1 MKLIL
6 SLLLLSLLGCPAGEL
21 TQPTLTVDAIG
32 DSEVTLS
39 WPALEGAATYNL
51 TYSTKED
58 LTGATERTAVT
69 SPYTLK
75 GLRNNT
81 TYYFALVALNGDQK
95 SPLSKVVS
103 AKPLPQLSK
112 IAMDMSSGKFSTK
125 DTEVT
130 VAWFASED
138 ADSYLVHYKE
148 DGATEWIKK
157 SVEKTETSTTI
168 EGLKPNTIYNVKVTA
183 VKSNY
188 LENWSDEV
196 NILTRSITELKGE
209 YSGEN
214 IKLTWNKVEGA
225 KGYVIKRFSG
235 SGSTPSWDN
244 SGADYKDS
252 VADPTVNITEENG
265 KMTFLYEDCT
275 AESYQF
281 IVAAVTDANKKIY
294 YSQTPNTVI
303 NQGQTGIQNTCEK
316 ILTVTK
322 SN

>member
-32 DSEVTLS
+32 DREVTLS

-58 LTGATERTAVT
+58 LSGATERTAVT
-69 SPYTLK
+69 SPFTVK

-103 AKPLPQLSK
+103 AKPLPQLGK
-112 IAMDMSSGKFSTK
+112 IVLKMSSGDFTTEGTSFKISW
-125 DTEVT
+125 DTLQ
-130 VAWFASED
+130 D

-148 DGATEWIKK
+148 DGSTEWKEK
-157 SVEKTETSTTI
+157 TVEKTETSTTI
-168 EGLKPNTIYNVKVTA
+168 ADLKSNTIYNVKVTG

-196 NILTRSITELKGE
+196 NILTRSITELEGV
-209 YSGEN
+209 YNDSV
-214 IKLTWNKVEGA
+214 IKLTWNKVDRA
-225 KGYVIKRFSG
+225 KGYVIKMFSG
-235 SGSTPSWDN
+235 TGSSPSWAN
-244 SGADYKDS
+244 SGANTKEIS
-252 VADPTVNITEENG
+252 ADNVKEENG
-265 KMTFLYEDCT
+265 KITYLYEGCT
-275 AESYQF
+275 ENSYQF
-281 IVAAVTDANKKIY
+281 IVAAVTDANKQVY
-294 YSQTPNTVI
+294 YNQTPDTII
-303 NQGQTGIQNTCEK
+303 NQGETGIQNTCKK